1 MLAAR
6 ARIRG
11 ISVFRRFVP
20 VIGVVSGIGIAA
32 IFPGPTRGQVNIDQ
46 GKSASELFANDCA
59 ACHKSTRGLANGRNS
74 LTLSL
79 FLREHYAASS
89 QQAAALAAYV
99 IGAGGNAPAAKPDQR
114 AKSEEPKGQE
124 AKGQEAKGQEAK
136 GQEAKGQ
143 ETRGQET
150 RGQETRGQET
160 RGQDAKG
167 HEAKPRA
174 ASVSPKPEL
183 EKPARMGEPGHAVEP
198 AHEEGAPAQQEPAP
212 VVAAPITS
220 PPSSATDAPEL
231 RPTTTSAGVPTDAQS
246 NDSEPVPRDNI
257 PD

>member
-6 ARIRG
+6 ERIRG
-11 ISVFRRFVP
+11 VGVFRRFVP
-20 VIGVVSGIGIAA
+20 VIGLISGVGIAV
-32 IFPGPTRGQVNIDQ
+32 ISPGPTRGQVNIDQ

-59 ACHKSTRGLANGRNS
+59 VCHKSTRGLANGRNS

-114 AKSEEPKGQE
+114 AKSEEPKGP
-124 AKGQEAKGQEAK
+124 
-136 GQEAKGQ
+136 EAKGQ
-143 ETRGQET
+143 ETKGQE
-150 RGQETRGQET
+150 
-160 RGQDAKG
+160 AKG

-174 ASVSPKPEL
+174 ASVSPKSEP
-183 EKPARMGEPGHAVEP
+183 EKPARAGEPGHVGEP
-198 AHEEGAPAQQEPAP
+198 AHEEGAPVQQEPAP
-212 VVAAPITS
+212 VVAAPVTS
-220 PPSSATDAPEL
+220 PPSSAAEAPEL
-231 RPTTTSAGVPTDAQS
+231 RPTTSAGVPADSQS
-246 NDSEPVPRDNI
+246 NDGEPVPRDNI